1 MNAWDLL
8 KYLYLISAVTMM
20 MYIIKHGDSF
30 LVSYGMQK
38 KENQEDHF
46 VYSMMMN
53 VIFSPIVWMLIFIE
67 KNRRK

>member
-1 MNAWDLL
+1 MDAWDLL

-20 MYIIKHGDSF
+20 MYIIKNGDSF

-38 KENQEDHF
+38 KENQEDNF
-46 VYSMMMN
+46 IYNMMMN
-53 VIFSPIVWMLIFIE
+53 VILSPIVWMLIFIE